1 MEQKRRKLYCPFTEP
16 GDIAVDKVINKF
28 SVHIHLHYLRT
39 SMHLTQEEASALSGI
54 SVSTISRLE
63 TGGSDVR
70 LDSIIKYAH
79 ALGYE
84 VRLEKKGSQYGYTD
98 ESK

>member
-1 MEQKRRKLYCPFTEP
+1 MKSEKRKLYCPFEEI
-16 GDIAVDKVINKF
+16 GDSAADKVINKF
-28 SVHIHLHYLRT
+28 AIHIQLHYLRT

-63 TGGSDVR
+63 TSGSDVR
-70 LDSIIKYAH
+70 LDSIINYAH

-98 ESK
+98 DPE